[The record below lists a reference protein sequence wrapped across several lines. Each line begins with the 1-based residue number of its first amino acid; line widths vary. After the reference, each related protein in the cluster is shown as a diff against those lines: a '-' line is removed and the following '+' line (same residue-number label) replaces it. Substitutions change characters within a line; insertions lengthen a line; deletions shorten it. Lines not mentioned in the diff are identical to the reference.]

1 MKEIVT
7 DKFVAISDRRFHYRE
22 WGDAAGPTLVLVHG
36 IGDDSHVWDDFSQG
50 AAARFRIIAPDQRG
64 HGTSDWARPPAYRCE
79 DYVSDLEQLIAG
91 LELPE
96 VILMGHSMGALHATC
111 CAARHPDRVIALIHA
126 DIEPCPPDWNKKYLD
141 GLYERLPR
149 DYPSIGAY
157 AEELRKN
164 SPYAREDL
172 LCRLA
177 GHALTATGQGNW
189 RLRYDREVLRHFDR
203 YDLRPRLPGIRCPAL
218 IIRGCE
224 SRVMSADKA
233 REMSAAVPLGSFAEI
248 PLANH
253 PLHTDNPEEFQR
265 VVMAFLS
272 LSSRR
277 NVTMEGGKS
286 LKV

>member
-64 HGTSDWARPPAYRCE
+64 HGASDWARPPAYRCE

-111 CAARHPDRVIALIHA
+111 YAARHPDRVIALIHA
-126 DIEPCPPDWNKKYLD
+126 DIEPRPPDWNKKYLD
-141 GLYERLPR
+141 NLYERLPR
-149 DYPSIGAY
+149 DYHCIGAY

-164 SPYAREDL
+164 SPYAEEDL

-177 GHALTATGQGNW
+177 GHALKETGQGNW

-203 YDLRPRLPGIRCPAL
+203 YDLRPRLQEIRCPAL
-218 IIRGCE
+218 IIRGIE

-233 REMSAAVPLGSFAEI
+233 REMSAAIPQGSFAEI
-248 PLANH
+248 KRATH

-272 LSSRR
+272 
-277 NVTMEGGKS
+277 VS
-286 LKV
+286 LGSHR